1 MQIIQELADKAERYI
16 IGLMSGTSCNGLDI
30 ARIRISGN
38 ALKTHF
44 ELLNSATVPYSS
56 EQKQNF
62 LQFLQTKTTSL
73 KDLSQLNFYLPT
85 IWNEM
90 IQSFFE
96 QNNLKKSDV
105 DLIASHGQTIWHEPE
120 PDFYIDRP
128 VASTMQLGDPAV
140 LAQLVGIPVIGD
152 FRVADVALGGQGAPL
167 IPYFDWIYF
176 SRFKRNILT
185 INIGGISNLTFIPAD
200 GNFQKV
206 QAFDCGPGNMLI
218 DAAAINYFNLPFDQ
232 EGQIARKG
240 QNKPSFLNFL
250 KENDPFLSQLP
261 PKSTGREIYGTP
273 FFKKIL
279 KEAKELNIS
288 GEDVLYNL
296 TDYTAFSI
304 FDHYKRFIQS
314 GTKTDLVLIGGGGA
328 RNSFLMERL
337 GYYFNGIETST
348 VDKHGLDSD
357 FKEAIGFAVLAN
369 ETING
374 IGSNVPAATGAS
386 RRAILGKICLI

>member
-16 IGLMSGTSCNGLDI
+16 IGLMSGTSCDGLDI

-140 LAQLVGIPVIGD
+140 LAQLVGIPVIG
-152 FRVADVALGGQGAPL
+152 
-167 IPYFDWIYF
+167 
-176 SRFKRNILT
+176 SFKNIFCNTMGL
-185 INIGGISNLTFIPAD
+185 
-200 GNFQKV
+200 
-206 QAFDCGPGNMLI
+206 
-218 DAAAINYFNLPFDQ
+218 NY
-232 EGQIARKG
+232 
-240 QNKPSFLNFL
+240 
-250 KENDPFLSQLP
+250 
-261 PKSTGREIYGTP
+261 
-273 FFKKIL
+273 
-279 KEAKELNIS
+279 
-288 GEDVLYNL
+288 
-296 TDYTAFSI
+296 
-304 FDHYKRFIQS
+304 
-314 GTKTDLVLIGGGGA
+314 
-328 RNSFLMERL
+328 
-337 GYYFNGIETST
+337 
-348 VDKHGLDSD
+348 
-357 FKEAIGFAVLAN
+357 
-369 ETING
+369 
-374 IGSNVPAATGAS
+374 
-386 RRAILGKICLI
+386 